1 MGIYKKYVT
10 PYLSA
15 FILGP
20 IFMIVEVIGEV
31 LLPKMMSLIINEG
44 IKGGAGSGYIITHG
58 IIMVLL
64 ALCMMGG
71 GVLGAYFAVKASV
84 NFAGDLRKDIFAKV
98 QQFSFANIEKF
109 STGSLVT
116 RLTNDITNLQNVIS
130 MALPSSTGD
139 ADRWIDHGDH
149 DECETGNHSRSG
161 NPDFDCI
168 AGYRNRESISKI

>member
-15 FILGP
+15 VILGP

-71 GVLGAYFAVKASV
+71 GVLGAYLL
-84 NFAGDLRKDIFAKV
+84 LRH
-98 QQFSFANIEKF
+98 
-109 STGSLVT
+109 
-116 RLTNDITNLQNVIS
+116 R
-130 MALPSSTGD
+130 
-139 ADRWIDHGDH
+139 
-149 DECETGNHSRSG
+149 
-161 NPDFDCI
+161 
-168 AGYRNRESISKI
+168 